1 MKRAW
6 TIISILAMANLLAMA
21 GFAGWL
27 GASGRLSKERMEA
40 IRRTLSVPVAVE
52 RAEAEK
58 AARLAAREASK
69 AGEGETIIAS
79 DESSG
84 LPIPASVLMSLKIE
98 HGEVDRQRVEL
109 LRQQVEQLRLT
120 LAREREELDR
130 QTQALQAEREAF
142 EAARRTIAETEGSE
156 QFRKT
161 VEALSSMSPKAAKG
175 TLAAMLTDAEG
186 KVNEEGA
193 ALVTAYLNAMDAMT
207 RTAVLEAFQK
217 DQPELAAQLLNRL
230 RTYGQFAQAEDPD
243 G

>member
-6 TIISILAMANLLAMA
+6 SIVSILAMANLLAM
-21 GFAGWL
+21 GCFAGWL
-27 GASGRLSKERMEA
+27 GASGRLSRERLET

-52 RAEAEK
+52 REEAEK
-58 AARLAAREASK
+58 AAKRASAEASESTDGMTIA
-69 AGEGETIIAS
+69 AGE
-79 DESSG
+79 ESSG

-130 QTQALQAEREAF
+130 QARALEAEREAF
-142 EAARRTIAETEGSE
+142 EAARRRIAETEGSE
-156 QFRKT
+156 QFKKT
-161 VEALSSMSPKAAKG
+161 VETLSSMSPKSAKG
-175 TLAAMLTDAEG
+175 TLVAMLTDADG
-186 KVNEEGA
+186 QASEEGA
-193 ALVTAYLNAMDAMT
+193 ALVTAYLNAMNAMT

-217 DQPELAAQLLNRL
+217 DQPELAALLLNRL
-230 RTYGQFAQAEDPD
+230 RTYGQVARAEDSD